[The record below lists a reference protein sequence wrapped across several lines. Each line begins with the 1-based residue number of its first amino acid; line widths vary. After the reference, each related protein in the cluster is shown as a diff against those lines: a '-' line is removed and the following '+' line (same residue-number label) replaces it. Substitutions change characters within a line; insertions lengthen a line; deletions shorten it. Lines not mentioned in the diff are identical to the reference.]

1 MSNAQKDARSR
12 MPDEA
17 KPSLVPVEQNLDALQ
32 KWFGPKWT
40 WIQMAEWIE
49 ARSRSSQMPRFAV
62 NWSGEFLR
70 MRREQEKMWKGE

>member
-40 WIQMAEWIE
+40 WMQMAEWIE
-49 ARSRSSQMPRFAV
+49 VRARSSQMPRFAV

-70 MRREQEKMWKGE
+70 TRREQEKMWSEK